1 MATAVNVNMQ
11 CEKSMQWCYN
21 GDVYQGKNGE
31 GKVHVETSTMK
42 KTVVKLTIICQFHSC
57 VCNGNWRM
65 WRRTHHFK
73 KLVYVGTKDVCMQL
87 WPNGESIR
95 LLRWN
100 AGIPEL
106 RSHHQ
111 PHVFYYLCV
120 SYLARRQHQPWS
132 AKSRRIHKRNFT
144 LKMVW
149 YTAVWHP

>member
-1 MATAVNVNMQ
+1 
-11 CEKSMQWCYN
+11 
-21 GDVYQGKNGE
+21 
-31 GKVHVETSTMK
+31 MK

-111 PHVFYYLCV
+111 PRLLLSVCELFGKTAAPAMVSKVQENSQTKLHFKNGLVHCCV
-120 SYLARRQHQPWS
+120 APLGNCSSVHLPCNSLYGFSLMAS
-132 AKSRRIHKRNFT
+132 T
-144 LKMVW
+144 
-149 YTAVWHP
+149 HPRKPFLLR